1 MQQESNL
8 FSQRAGEFVIL
19 GTGTSVGIPIV
30 GCDCHVCTSTNPKN
44 QRGRTSVYVG
54 APEGGFLIDTP
65 PELRLQLLREHIPWV
80 HAVLYTHSHADHIF
94 GLDDVRVSGYRLK
107 KSIILH
113 CEEIV
118 EQQIRSSFNYAFE
131 TPKHNTH
138 HMARPQLDFQRI
150 GTKAFELLGLKIQP
164 IRLQHGTLPILGYR
178 INDIAFCTDVSEI
191 PQESWKHLE
200 GLDYLVLDALRIKP
214 HPTHFNLEQSLEAV
228 ERIKPKQ
235 TFLTHIS
242 HSLEHEEINAS
253 LPDNVELAFDGLSL
267 PLKGLANPSLG

>member
-1 MQQESNL
+1 MQQDSNL
-8 FSQRAGEFVIL
+8 FSHRTGEFITL

-30 GCDCHVCTSTNPKN
+30 GCDCQVCTSPNPKN

-65 PELRLQLLREHIPWV
+65 PELRLQMLREGIPWV

-94 GLDDVRVSGYRLK
+94 GLDDVRISGYRLE
-107 KSIILH
+107 KSIMLH

-118 EQQIRSSFNYAFE
+118 EEQIRCSFNYAFE

-138 HMARPQLDFQRI
+138 HMARPQLEFQRI
-150 GTKAFELLGLKIQP
+150 NTDAFNLLGLKIQP
-164 IRLQHGTLPILGYR
+164 IRLMHGTLPILGFR

-191 PQESWKHLE
+191 PKESWKHLE
-200 GLDYLVLDALRIKP
+200 GLDVLILDALRIKP
-214 HPTHFNLEQSLEAV
+214 HPTHFNLEQSLKVV
-228 ERIKPKQ
+228 ERLKPKR
-235 TFLTHIS
+235 TFFTHIS

-253 LPDNVELAFDGLSL
+253 LPDNIELAYDGLSV
-267 PLKGLANPSLG
+267 PLNGLSG